1 MIPYRIK
8 HVTTGLYYK
17 PSKPYLSKVGK
28 VYHTGNNV
36 LNYSKDD
43 DYIYII
49 SNKRSLIKH
58 LNSLGYKIRWFMY
71 GGHEMCFEIPKS
83 EFEIEYL
90 TDSNGEK

>member
-1 MIPYRIK
+1 MIPYRIR
-8 HVTTGLYYK
+8 HITTGLYYK
-17 PSKPYLSKVGK
+17 PNKPHLSKVGK
-28 VYHTGNNV
+28 VYHTGNNG
-36 LNYSKDD
+36 LNYLKNN
-43 DYIYII
+43 DYMYIV